1 MASPCLGSLVMT
13 TKKATTTRR
22 PPDGSVHPKTRA
34 QWGRWLARNHA
45 RAEGVWLITYKMAT
59 GKPRVD
65 YNDAV
70 EEALRFGWI
79 DSKPRALDGER
90 SMLWFAPRKPRT
102 NWSKANRER
111 VERLVAG
118 GRMAA
123 PGLAKVQAAQR
134 DGSWDAL
141 VGVESLEVPPDLRR
155 ALAKQAEAARNFDA
169 FPPSVKRGI
178 LEWIHNAR
186 QPATR
191 TKRIEET
198 ARLAAKNIRANQW
211 RQPKRAV

>member
-1 MASPCLGSLVMT
+1 MT

-34 QWGRWLARNHA
+34 QWGTWLARNHA

-198 ARLAAKNIRANQW
+198 ARLAAKNIRTNQW

>member
-1 MASPCLGSLVMT
+1 MA

-34 QWGRWLARNHA
+34 QWGTWLARSHA
-45 RAEGVWLITYKMAT
+45 RAEGVWLITYKVAT
-59 GKPRVD
+59 GKPRLE

-79 DSKPRALDGER
+79 DSKPRALDEER
-90 SMLWFAPRKPRT
+90 SMLWFAPRKLGT
-102 NWSKANRER
+102 NWSKANRDR
-111 VERLVAG
+111 VERLIAA

-123 PGLAKVQAAQR
+123 PGLAKVEAAQR
-134 DGSWDAL
+134 DGSWYAL

-155 ALAKQAEAARNFDA
+155 ALATQAEAARYFDA
-169 FPPSVKRGI
+169 FPPSTKRAI
-178 LEWIHNAR
+178 LEWIQNAR

-211 RQPKRAV
+211 RQPKGAV

>member
-1 MASPCLGSLVMT
+1 
-13 TKKATTTRR
+13 
-22 PPDGSVHPKTRA
+22 
-34 QWGRWLARNHA
+34 
-45 RAEGVWLITYKMAT
+45 
-59 GKPRVD
+59 
-65 YNDAV
+65 
-70 EEALRFGWI
+70 
-79 DSKPRALDGER
+79 
-90 SMLWFAPRKPRT
+90 MLWFAPRKPRT

-123 PGLAKVQAAQR
+123 PGLAKMRAAQR

-141 VGVESLEVPPDLRR
+141 VGVESLKVRPDLRR

-169 FPPSVKRGI
+169 FPPSVKRDI

-198 ARLAAKNIRANQW
+198 ARLAANNIRANQW
-211 RQPKRAV
+211 RQPKRANRLQRTIRCAARR

>member
-1 MASPCLGSLVMT
+1 MT

-34 QWGRWLARNHA
+34 QWGTWLARNHA

-59 GKPRVD
+59 GRPRVD

-111 VERLVAG
+111 VERLMAG

-123 PGLAKVQAAQR
+123 PGLAKVLAAQR

-211 RQPKRAV
+211 RQPKGAV

>member
-1 MASPCLGSLVMT
+1 MT
-13 TKKATTTRR
+13 TKKATTARR

-34 QWGRWLARNHA
+34 QWGTWLARNYA
-45 RAEGVWLITYKMAT
+45 RAEGVWLITYKIAT

-79 DSKPRALDGER
+79 DSKPRALDSER

-155 ALAKQAEAARNFDA
+155 ALAKHAKAARNFDA

-211 RQPKRAV
+211 RQPRRAV